1 MQNLRLHL
9 GWIVL
14 LLVAPSHAQ
23 EAHLHP
29 ASSLTR
35 PPTSTANR
43 FGSVQFDNSCAPAVQ
58 ADFNNA
64 VAILHSFEY
73 DEARDAF
80 AKVAREDST
89 CAMAHWG
96 EAMSYFHGLW
106 SEFNAT
112 EGSRAAAAARKIATE
127 NPSTTSREKQF
138 IAAISEIFS
147 DQAIKQS
154 QRPDNLPNSQG
165 YSEPD
170 QAAEA
175 KYTAR
180 MADLHAHFPADR
192 EATIFYALSL
202 AVTARSTDKT
212 HADLHRCTALLNPLL
227 REIPNH
233 PGVAHYLI
241 HCNDN
246 PEMAADGLVAA
257 RKYAQIAPASAHA
270 THMPAHIFA
279 QLGLWNEMV
288 NSNRIAIRAAEQD
301 THASPCEQVSNTLH
315 AMSFLV
321 VGLAETGQMAEARTV
336 IERALPFKSTVPG
349 GAQCPRSA
357 NDVLISYMLETSEC
371 RWAKDLVPN
380 SGDPTYWYV
389 AGIAAARTGDTVRAA
404 EAEQTL
410 IALRDHQAA
419 QPGGSAQNQ
428 AEVFRLAVAGAR
440 AQQAGQMTEAAHDLQ
455 QAASLQD
462 HLGTSYVTLKP
473 VREMLADLLLANGE
487 TAQALTEYKA
497 VLAQK
502 PNRFDSLYGAG
513 SASYAQGDTSAARAY
528 YTQLLAFAKGDER
541 PELAIAR
548 SRIKE
553 IAPAAAASNNR

>member
-1 MQNLRLHL
+1 L

-14 LLVAPSHAQ
+14 LLAIPSRAQ
-23 EAHLHP
+23 EAHMHP
-29 ASSLTR
+29 GSGPMK
-35 PPTSTANR
+35 PPTSVANR

-80 AKVAREDST
+80 AKVAREDPT
-89 CAMAHWG
+89 CAMAQWG
-96 EAMSYFHGLW
+96 EAMASFHGLW

-112 EGSRAAAAARKIATE
+112 EGSRAAAAARKIAAE
-127 NPSTTSREKQF
+127 NPSITPREKQF

-154 QRPDNLPNSQG
+154 QRPDNLPDSQG
-165 YSEPD
+165 YSRPD
-170 QAAEA
+170 NDAET

-180 MADLHAHFPADR
+180 MADLHTQFPEDR
-192 EATIFYALSL
+192 EATIFYALAL
-202 AVTARSTDKT
+202 AITARSSDKT
-212 HADLHRCTALLNPLL
+212 HADLHRCTTLLNPLL
-227 REIPNH
+227 VEIPNH

-288 NSNRIAIRAAEQD
+288 NSNRIAIRAADQD
-301 THASPCEQVSNTLH
+301 THASPCEKVGNTLH
-315 AMSFLV
+315 AMSYLV
-321 VGLAETGQMAEARTV
+321 VGLAETGQMTEARNV
-336 IERALPFKSTVPG
+336 VERALPFKSTVPG
-349 GAQCPRSA
+349 AAQCPRTA
-357 NDVLISYMLETSEC
+357 NDVLVSYMLETSEW
-371 RWAKDLVPN
+371 RWTKNLVP
-380 SGDPTYWYV
+380 DPADWTYWYV
-389 AGIAAARTGDTVRAA
+389 VGIAAARTGDTVRAA

-419 QPGGSAQNQ
+419 NPGGSAQNQ
-428 AEVFRLAVAGAR
+428 AEVFRLAIAGWR
-440 AQQAGQMTEAAHDLQ
+440 AQQAGKRADAVHDLQ
-455 QAASLQD
+455 QAAALQD
-462 HLGTSYVTLKP
+462 RLGTSFVTLKP
-473 VREMLADLLLANGE
+473 VREMLADVLLSNGN

-513 SASYAQGDTSAARAY
+513 SAAYAQGDTDAARAY
-528 YTQLLAFAKGDER
+528 YTQLLAIAKGDQR
-541 PELAIAR
+541 PELVIAR
-548 SRIKE
+548 SRTSE
-553 IAPAAAASNNR
+553 TVPNVAASTRP